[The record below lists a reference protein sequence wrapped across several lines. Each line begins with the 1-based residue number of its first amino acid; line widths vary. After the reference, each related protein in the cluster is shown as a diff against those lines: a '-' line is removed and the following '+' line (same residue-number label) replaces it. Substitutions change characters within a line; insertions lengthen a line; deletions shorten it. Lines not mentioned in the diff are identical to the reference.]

1 VTTVRF
7 LGDVPVTAAVA
18 LGLIGSG
25 LGLAYEQGARAIIS
39 GAETL
44 SPDNLSALMDAGMD
58 WASDQTLGLLKLAAV
73 EALAAVQFETIQS
86 WAAQGAQGVRLVGDN
101 LELGLDRGQALAR
114 AGLDVVGQPGRLQ
127 SILDEGTR
135 FAQMQAGDLA
145 ALAASGFD
153 RFVATSGDLLLDA
166 PDILAAVASGAV
178 FDALAGQVGVRIT
191 AAQMAAL
198 TLNEIHALARAGA
211 EVFQSVG
218 DVALDPDQYQAIAQ
232 AGLDWSLQAGQALI
246 LDIVDNPQL
255 VEDLQTLQAFGFT
268 TVRLA
273 GDVQLGAQAALGL
286 IGSGLE
292 LAYQEGARAIVT
304 GAGALSSADLS
315 ALLEAGDVWV
325 DDQMRGLLKLAA
337 AEVLNTLPLA
347 TLQSWAEQGAQGVFL
362 VGDTVQTGLD
372 QARIFVTAGLD
383 VVGQPGR
390 LQDIIDDG
398 VRIALLEA
406 SDLADLAAAGFDRLI
421 ATGGDMTL
429 DLAAALEASASGL
442 ALDALNG
449 VVAVKV
455 SAQDMASLTVDQIA
469 ALGRIGVETFDSV
482 GEVLINPDQYLA
494 AAQAGLHWGKL
505 WGESLIFMV
514 GLQHPQLLAA
524 AAELKA
530 FGVTTVRFLGDV
542 PVTAAVALG
551 LIGSGLGL
559 AYEQGARA
567 IISE

>member
-1 VTTVRF
+1 
-7 LGDVPVTAAVA
+7 
-18 LGLIGSG
+18 
-25 LGLAYEQGARAIIS
+25 
-39 GAETL
+39 
-44 SPDNLSALMDAGMD
+44 
-58 WASDQTLGLLKLAAV
+58 
-73 EALAAVQFETIQS
+73 
-86 WAAQGAQGVRLVGDN
+86 
-101 LELGLDRGQALAR
+101 
-114 AGLDVVGQPGRLQ
+114 
-127 SILDEGTR
+127 
-135 FAQMQAGDLA
+135 
-145 ALAASGFD
+145 
-153 RFVATSGDLLLDA
+153 
-166 PDILAAVASGAV
+166 
-178 FDALAGQVGVRIT
+178 
-191 AAQMAAL
+191 
-198 TLNEIHALARAGA
+198 
-211 EVFQSVG
+211 
-218 DVALDPDQYQAIAQ
+218 
-232 AGLDWSLQAGQALI
+232 
-246 LDIVDNPQL
+246 VDNPQL

-567 IISE
+567 IISGAETLSPDNLSALMDAGMDWASDQTLGLLKLAAVEARKASGWSATTLSLALIAARPSPGPGSMLLVSRVDCRASSTKGPALPRCRPVTWRPWPRAASTVLSPPAVICCLMPRTSWPPWPPAPSSTRWLVRSASGLPPPRWRP